1 MPGCMRVVRPRK
13 RKTNFFLALAMI
25 SAKGRGTTVRQ
36 SVNRLSSPLVSFPV
50 LALLGG
56 WLPLLAQQPATPTS
70 VPLEGTLETL
80 FEKAS
85 GPCDLISKMDYSN
98 FRVLLN
104 YDAGEAAKPRLVVFG
119 NHEIELPAGDQRRV
133 EVAYEHA
140 LGQGARVRVWHEG
153 KMVNPGEN
161 LKGSVPAGAG
171 PVRGAVVAS
180 PANSGKVFR
189 FDRDFTVMV
198 TFRTKGNGPLVAK
211 ASQAGSWEA
220 GGKMLF
226 LRDGRLTYD
235 IGWLGDMEGK
245 TRVNDG
251 KDHVAILQMD
261 GTTARLFVDGKM
273 EAGKRDFSKLDVD
286 GHVFKIGAGADDFG
300 GRWDGVI
307 SNVRWWRRAL
317 RLSEVKALSTGKED
331 TVNTPDYNWKPGND
345 TTPEEEAVPR
355 RLVEV
360 KYGRVPG
367 YGTKVK
373 LQAAAGFNLRRA
385 LVQPLETSDHA
396 VLVGSWND
404 ESLERGK
411 QVYGQLCVTCHGTV
425 DKEGSLP
432 TALRFHAGK
441 FRNGNDPFRMFQT
454 LERGYGLMVPQ
465 PQYTTAQ
472 KYDVIHYLRE
482 AFLKDRNEDQLSQ
495 VDDDYLALLPRG
507 MSTVQERQEPRKGRQ
522 YVLQDYG
529 NVLFWT
535 MQVEEGNIAQKGITV
550 RVDDGPGGVVEGK
563 AWMLYDHDTMRLAAA
578 WTGDRF
584 VDWRGIAFDG
594 SHGTHTSIVGDKK
607 FVFPNEPMWANP
619 GEGDYEDLRIRG
631 RDDRPYGRLPGEW
644 VKFRG
649 LQYSGG
655 EAVIEYTVGERLI
668 EEVPQWDAAE
678 EAFVRVMR
686 VGPGDEA
693 LRMRL
698 DGETEHEFPAAAG
711 PEIYRVVIGE
721 EVSVTEAHPTDGG
734 LFGRKPRPRY
744 QGRLVTRIVPG
755 LEDGPF
761 AVDVLT
767 TPPPAEN
774 PWQSW
779 MRTSGFDYFEGGQS
793 AAVCTWNGDVWIVDG
808 LDQSEGVLQW
818 QRVASGLFQPLGLR
832 IVDGKIYV
840 GCRDMI
846 ALLHDQDGDREA
858 DYVEV
863 FNNDHQVTE
872 HFHEFAMGLQTDK
885 EGNFYYAKSARH
897 ALPAVVPHHGTL
909 LRVSKDGSR
918 TDILATGFRAANG
931 VCLNPDGSF
940 IVTDQEGHWN
950 PKNRINWVKGTGRED
965 FYGNMFGYHSI
976 TDSSDSAMT
985 PPLCW
990 ITNGF
995 DRSPAELLW
1004 VPEDSAWKSLRGS
1017 LLNLSYGFGKIYVVP
1032 HEKVRGQVQ
1041 GGMCQLPFQQF
1052 PTGVMRGRFHPVNGQ
1067 LYACGM
1073 FAWAGNQRQPGGF
1086 YRIRA
1091 TGKPAHVPIGLT
1103 AASRTVKVTFSEAL
1117 DRESA
1122 EKVDAWTVEAWDLKR
1137 TRKYGSRHYN
1147 QRGWEVRK
1155 AVLGADGRTVT
1166 LTIPEL
1172 APTWGMSIRCRIRGV
1187 KGEEVVREIHNSV
1200 HHLGG

>member
-1 MPGCMRVVRPRK
+1 
-13 RKTNFFLALAMI
+13 MI

-1187 KGEEVVREIHNSV
+1187 KGEEVIREIHNSV

>member
-1 MPGCMRVVRPRK
+1 M
-13 RKTNFFLALAMI
+13 
-25 SAKGRGTTVRQ
+25 
-36 SVNRLSSPLVSFPV
+36 
-50 LALLGG
+50 
-56 WLPLLAQQPATPTS
+56 AQQPATPTS
-70 VPLEGTLETL
+70 VPLEKTLEPL
-80 FEKAS
+80 FQEVS
-85 GPCDLISKMDYSN
+85 DGDLQDGPFDLTSKKDYSN
-98 FRVLLN
+98 FRVLLD
-104 YDAGEAAKPRLVVFG
+104 YDAGEGAKPKLVVSG
-119 NHEIELPAGDQRRV
+119 DHAIELPAGDQRRV

-140 LGQGARVRVWHEG
+140 LGQAARVRVWHEG
-153 KMVNPGEN
+153 KLVNPGEE
-161 LKGSVPAGAG
+161 LKGSAPAGAG
-171 PVRGAVVAS
+171 PASDAVVAS
-180 PANSGKVFR
+180 VEDSGKVFR
-189 FDRDFTVMV
+189 FDRDYTVMV
-198 TFRTKGNGPLVAK
+198 TFKTKGNGPLVAK
-211 ASQAGSWEA
+211 APQAGKWVEN
-220 GGKMLF
+220 GKMLF
-226 LRDGRLTYD
+226 LRNGQLTYD

-251 KDHVAILQMD
+251 KEHVAILQMD
-261 GTTARLFVDGKM
+261 GKTARLFLDGNL
-273 EAGKRDFSKLDVD
+273 EAARRDFSRPDEAS
-286 GHVFKIGAGADDFG
+286 HVFKIGAGTDDFG
-300 GRWDGVI
+300 GRWDGKI
-307 SNVRWWRRAL
+307 SNVRWWKRAL
-317 RLSEVKALSTGKED
+317 SLAEVKSLSTGKAD
-331 TVNTPDYNWKPGND
+331 TVNTPDYNWKPGGAKE
-345 TTPEEEAVPR
+345 PAVEAKPR

-360 KYGRVPG
+360 KYGQVPG
-367 YGTKVK
+367 YGTKVQ
-373 LQAAAGFNLRRA
+373 LQAGAGFHLRRA
-385 LVQPLETSDHA
+385 RVQPLQTSDHA
-396 VLVGSWND
+396 ALVRGWNE
-404 ESLERGK
+404 ESLARGK

-425 DKEGSLP
+425 EKEGSLP
-432 TALRFHAGK
+432 TALRFHEGE

-465 PQYTTAQ
+465 PQYNTAQ

-482 AFLKDRNEDQLSQ
+482 VFLKDRNEKQLTEL
-495 VDDDYLALLPRG
+495 DDDYLALLPRG
-507 MSTVQERQEPRKGRQ
+507 MTTVQERQEPRKGRQ

-535 MQVEEGNIAQKGITV
+535 MQVEGGNIAQKGITV

-578 WTGDRF
+578 WTGDKF

-594 SHGTHTSIVGDKK
+594 SHGSHTSIVGDKK

-619 GEGDYEDLRIRG
+619 EGGGYEDVRIKG
-631 RDDRPYGRLPGEW
+631 RDNKPYGRLPTAW

-649 LQYSGG
+649 LQYVGG
-655 EAVIEYTVGERLI
+655 EAVIEYTVGERVI
-668 EEVPQWDAAE
+668 EEVPQWDGASR
-678 EAFVRVMR
+678 AFVRVMR
-686 VGPGDEA
+686 VGPGNKA

-698 DGETEHEFPAAAG
+698 DGEREHEFPAA
-711 PEIYRVVIGE
+711 ESSRIYRVVIGE
-721 EVSVTEAHPTDGG
+721 EVVVREARPADAG
-734 LFGRKPRPRY
+734 LYGRKSQPRY

-755 LEDGPF
+755 SEDGPF

-779 MRTSGFDYFEGGQS
+779 MRTSGFDYFEGGRS

-832 IVDGKIYV
+832 IVDGNIYV

-846 ALLHDQDGDREA
+846 ALLRDHDGDREA

-872 HFHEFAMGLQTDK
+872 HFHEFAMGLQTDE

-909 LRVSKDGSR
+909 LRVSKDGR
-918 TDILATGFRAANG
+918 KTDILATGFRAANG

-950 PKNRINWVKGTGRED
+950 PKNRINWVKGTGRDD
-965 FYGNMFGYHSI
+965 FYGNMFGYHAI

-1004 VPEDSAWKSLRGS
+1004 VPRDSAWKSLRGS

-1032 HEKVRGQVQ
+1032 HETVNGQVQ

-1052 PTGVMRGRFHPVNGQ
+1052 PTGVMRGRFHPVDGQ

-1073 FAWAGNQRQPGGF
+1073 FAWAGNQRQAGGF

-1091 TGKPAHVPIGLT
+1091 TGKAAHVPIGLAT
-1103 AASRTVKVTFSEAL
+1103 AAQTVEVTFSEAL

-1122 EKVDAWTVEAWDLKR
+1122 EKADAWTIEAWDLKR
-1137 TRKYGSRHYN
+1137 TRNYGSRHHN
-1147 QRGWEVRK
+1147 QRRWQVSK
-1155 AVLGADGRTVT
+1155 SVLGDDGKTVS
-1166 LTIPEL
+1166 LTVPEL
-1172 APTWGMSIRCRIRGV
+1172 APTWGMSIRCRIRGAG
-1187 KGEEVVREIHNSV
+1187 GEEVIREIHNSI
-1200 HHLGG
+1200 HHVGK

>member
-1 MPGCMRVVRPRK
+1 
-13 RKTNFFLALAMI
+13 MI

-85 GPCDLISKMDYSN
+85 GPCDLISEMDYSN

>member
-1 MPGCMRVVRPRK
+1 
-13 RKTNFFLALAMI
+13 MI

>member
-36 SVNRLSSPLVSFPV
+36 SVNRLSSPLVPFPV

-1187 KGEEVVREIHNSV
+1187 KGEEVIREIHNSV